1 VPLHDEPPHFGFVA
15 QSELV
20 VADLVIMRGF
30 INAGD
35 EQKFIQLTE
44 HLENATVTL
53 SSPGGEA

>member
-1 VPLHDEPPHFGFVA
+1 
-15 QSELV
+15 
-20 VADLVIMRGF
+20 MRGF

-44 HLENATVTL
+44 HHLENATVTL

>member
-1 VPLHDEPPHFGFVA
+1 
-15 QSELV
+15 
-20 VADLVIMRGF
+20 MRGF

-44 HLENATVTL
+44 YLENATVTL